1 MVKAAIESNL
11 DAIHDRL
18 PFLLRPVRRRLR
30 LSLALAQRLALPV
43 AVLVV
48 ATFAG
53 WPARDAAQPIFAD
66 AGLDPGLAAFI
77 DAPAD
82 DADIASSAAHPFPPG
97 VLALGVRRVIIDAG
111 HGGVHPGTVSDEGLA
126 EKTVTLDIALR
137 MARLLE
143 ARGFE
148 AVMTRQADETI
159 SLRERADVAN
169 TRRGDVFVSIHVN
182 AFASADS
189 SGIETYFV
197 GSTTGPELDA
207 LAERENQ
214 HADYALADLR
224 TLLDRVYAD
233 ARRDESRRLARAVQY
248 ALVDAVRK
256 KDPDVIN
263 RGVKTAPFVVLAA
276 TDMPA
281 VLAEVSWLSQAEEA
295 KRLETAEYRQMLA
308 EALASGVMN
317 FARFRVTDQKGQDR
331 RGN

>member
-1 MVKAAIESNL
+1 MVKAVIESNL

-18 PFLLRPVRRRLR
+18 PPLLRPVRRRLR
-30 LSLALAQRLALPV
+30 LSLVWAQRLALPLSV
-43 AVLVV
+43 FVV

-53 WPARDAAQPIFAD
+53 WPAREAEPTAFAD
-66 AGLDPGLAAFI
+66 ADLDPGLAALI

-82 DADIASSAAHPFPPG
+82 DDDMASTVAHPFPPG

-111 HGGVHPGTVSDEGLA
+111 HGGDHPGTVSDDGLA
-126 EKTVTLDIALR
+126 EKTITLDIALR
-137 MARLLE
+137 MERLIK
-143 ARGFE
+143 ARGLD
-148 AVMTRQADETI
+148 AVMTRHADETV
-159 SLRERADVAN
+159 SLRERATLAN

-256 KDPDVIN
+256 KDAGVIN

-295 KRLETAEYRQMLA
+295 KRLETPEYRQLLA

-317 FARFRVTDQKGQDR
+317 FARVRVTDQKGQDR